1 MMCEVLVTIVSF
13 CGKIRTMFVVHCTHW
28 HYCGKPRQLIRS
40 SHKEISNLVFL
51 ENFSTL
57 QGDHGGLG
65 RQFRAPDWSY
75 IS

>member
-1 MMCEVLVTIVSF
+1 MTSEVIVVSF
-13 CGKIRTMFVVHCTHW
+13 WGTIRTMFIVRGPDL
-28 HYCGKPRQLIRS
+28 HYSGMPWGLFKS

-57 QGDHGGLG
+57 QGDPRGPG
-65 RQFRAPDWSY
+65 RQFRAPEHPY